1 MKVID
6 IHTHPIFFGE
16 NAKPAETRKMIQREK
31 KQGFIHVVALPDVL
45 RYGRLP
51 DEKQSRILNDEMI
64 SIVKIGKGF
73 VTGFCG
79 LNPKLG
85 EKAVRAEVDRCVGE
99 GTLRGLKLEVS
110 CNALDPDMRWVMEA
124 AEAHDVPILQHTWN
138 QLYKSP
144 RAYHSDPEDTCAL
157 ARKWP
162 NVRIIMAHLT
172 GCGIRGIRAARGID
186 NMVVDTSGGAPEAGL
201 VEYAVK
207 ELGDRRVV
215 YGSDWPIRD
224 LPTAV
229 GRITG
234 SAISS
239 RAKQRILHDNAAEF
253 LRL

>member
-16 NAKPAETRKMIQREK
+16 NAKPAETRQMIQREK
-31 KQGFIHVVALPDVL
+31 KQGFVHVVALPDVL

-51 DEKQSRILNDEMI
+51 DEKQSRILNDEMM
-64 SIVKIGKGF
+64 SVVKIGRGF

-85 EKAVRAEVDRCVGE
+85 AKAVRAEVDRCVGN
-99 GTLRGLKLEVS
+99 GPLRGLKLEVS
-110 CNALDPDMRWVMEA
+110 CNARDPDMRWVMEA
-124 AEAHDVPILQHTWN
+124 AEYYDVPILQHTWN
-138 QLYKSP
+138 QLYKP
-144 RAYHSDPEDTCAL
+144 ARPYHSDPEDTCAL
-157 ARKWP
+157 ARQWP

-234 SAISS
+234 SALSARS
-239 RAKQRILHDNAAEF
+239 KQRILHDNAAEF